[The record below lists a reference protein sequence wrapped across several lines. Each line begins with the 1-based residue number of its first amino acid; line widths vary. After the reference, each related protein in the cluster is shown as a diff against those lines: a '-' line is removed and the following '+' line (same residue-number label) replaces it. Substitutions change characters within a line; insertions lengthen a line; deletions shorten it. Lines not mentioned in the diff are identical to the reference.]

1 MLIAMT
7 SQRCVYGAKIALY
20 VLAALLPLLFVPQP
34 FGIAFGREVVFAV
47 LIMLTV
53 MLWLVAI
60 LAAGEIR
67 YVHSPL
73 LYAIGGVAALFG
85 VSTLV
90 SASPFVSAFFSDVAA
105 ERLSWLVLGLLTAV
119 AAGSVLRRR
128 EEGGTLLLIL
138 IFSGALSALGTAIQF
153 VSGHSVLTALGLA
166 TGADANVIGTVN
178 GLALFYA
185 AFFMMTVGL
194 LLSAVSA
201 GWTGRVRGALGAA
214 ALLFLFN
221 LLIINFT
228 ASWIALLGASVLLFG
243 LLLLDNARMR
253 DMARSRFGP
262 RHWVAMVLVIF
273 SLTMLMIQGP
283 VIRGLNASPEVS
295 PSLSGTLAIG
305 RAVFSEGPRSVFF
318 GSGPGTFGLLWAK
331 YKDASINQTAFWGV
345 RFTQGQSWI
354 ATLAP
359 TTGVFGAGAFLV
371 FLAAAL
377 IIFLRVL
384 LSGGQG
390 EHEDDGMLD
399 EGGGVFGESESVPGA
414 AGGDALAAPL
424 FLGFVTLAISAFLYP
439 ANPSLVLLFFLV
451 IGVLTFVLAIPE
463 TQEASGEFGSGM
475 DGDGAAD
482 EEFAGMIS
490 DGAGDS
496 LSGGADGLAGHGFW
510 SIRERTIRFAA
521 PWAVFAASLVIL
533 FLLSLATAGIYREIN
548 HVRVALA
555 MGRGIAAANKGD
567 LDGSLQ
573 EFIAADAIEPHDFHG
588 LEALVQ
594 IRIAKIQQVIQ
605 AAIAG
610 KNVQQEFQ
618 SAVSAGIQDAQRL
631 TTLIPEDPIVW
642 RLQGALYESVI
653 PYIQG
658 SEGFAAGAYQKA
670 SEREPLN
677 PQIYTDWGRAG
688 LVFADRI
695 AAAENQAAAKDREQI
710 EQARR
715 QNLEQITQ
723 IFQKAIQMKPDFAAA
738 HFLLAQTAIRL
749 GNLDA
754 ALKSVENAKAAAP
767 FDIGV
772 AFELGLL
779 YYQKSDL
786 DRAQAEFERA
796 VSINDNYSNARYFLG
811 LIYDRKGDKAKAADQ
826 FAKVLRLNPDNEEVR
841 RILANL
847 AAGRPALDGIVPPAP
862 PPEKRKEVPV
872 KQKEQQK

>member
-1 MLIAMT
+1 MH
-7 SQRCVYGAKIALY
+7 GAKIVLY
-20 VLAALLPLLFVPQP
+20 ILAALLPLLFAPRSL
-34 FGIAFGREVVFAV
+34 GIAFGREVIFSV
-47 LIMLTV
+47 LIMLAV

-60 LAAGEIR
+60 LASGEIR
-67 YVHSPL
+67 YMHSPL
-73 LYAIGGVAALFG
+73 LYAIGGIAALFG

-90 SASPFVSAFFSDVAA
+90 SASPFVSAFFSDVTA

-119 AAGSVLRRR
+119 AAGGVMRRR

-138 IFSGALSALGTAIQF
+138 IFSGALSALGTVIQF
-153 VSGHSVLTALGLA
+153 VSGHSVLAALGLA

-185 AFFMMTVGL
+185 ALFMMTVGL

-221 LLIINFT
+221 LLIIDFN

-243 LLLLDNARMR
+243 LLLLDNARMQ

-295 PSLSGTLAIG
+295 PSLSGTLEIG
-305 RAVFSEGPRSVFF
+305 RAVFAEGPRSVFF
-318 GSGPGTFGLLWAK
+318 GSGPGTFGLLWGK

-354 ATLAP
+354 TTLMP
-359 TTGVFGAGAFLV
+359 TTGVLGTAAFLV
-371 FLAAAL
+371 FLAVAL
-377 IIFLRVL
+377 IIFLRAL
-384 LSGGQG
+384 LSGAAA
-390 EHEDDGMLD
+390 EDEDDGMLD
-399 EGGGVFGESESVPGA
+399 EGEALPGT
-414 AGGDALAAPL
+414 AGGDALAKPL
-424 FLGFVTLAISAFLYP
+424 FLGFVSLAISAFLYP

-451 IGVLTFVLAIPE
+451 IGVLTFVSAIPE
-463 TQEASGEFGSGM
+463 TQEAPGEFDASM
-475 DGDGAAD
+475 DGDGAGD
-482 EEFAGMIS
+482 EEFTGMIS
-490 DGAGDS
+490 GGASDS
-496 LSGGADGLAGHGFW
+496 LSGDEDGVAGHGFW

-521 PWAVFAASLVIL
+521 PWAVFVASLVIL
-533 FLLSLATAGIYREIN
+533 FLLSLATAGIYGEIN
-548 HVRVALA
+548 HARAALA

-567 LDGSLQ
+567 LDGSLR
-573 EFIAADAIEPHDFHG
+573 EFVAADAIEPHDFHG
-588 LEALVQ
+588 LEAVVQ
-594 IRIAKIQQVIQ
+594 MRIAKIQQVIQ
-605 AAIAG
+605 TAMAG

-618 SAVSAGIQDAQRL
+618 SAVSAGVHDAQRL
-631 TTLIPEDPIVW
+631 TALIPEEPIVW

-658 SEGFAAGAYQKA
+658 SESFAAGAYQKA

-677 PQIYTDWGRAG
+677 PQIYADWGRAG

-695 AAAENQAAAKDREQI
+695 AAAENQAQGKDREQL
-710 EQARR
+710 ETARR
-715 QNLEQITQ
+715 QNLEQIAQ

-811 LIYDRKGDKAKAADQ
+811 LIYDRKGDKAKATDQ
-826 FAKVLRLNPDNEEVR
+826 FAKVSQLNPDNEEVR
-841 RILANL
+841 RVLANL
-847 AAGRPALDGIVPPAP
+847 TAGRLALDGIVPPAP